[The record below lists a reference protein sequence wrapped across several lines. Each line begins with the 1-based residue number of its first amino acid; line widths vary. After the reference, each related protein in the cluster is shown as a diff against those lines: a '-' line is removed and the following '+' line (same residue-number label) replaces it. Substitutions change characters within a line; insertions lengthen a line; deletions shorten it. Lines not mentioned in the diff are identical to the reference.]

1 MQVDVP
7 AQGGSVAQLP
17 VAIYDG
23 WMGVGESDCKV
34 SYVFDLSTDI
44 WPQ

>member
-7 AQGGSVAQLP
+7 AQGGGSVAQLP

-23 WMGVGESDCKV
+23 WMGGGE
-34 SYVFDLSTDI
+34 
-44 WPQ
+44 